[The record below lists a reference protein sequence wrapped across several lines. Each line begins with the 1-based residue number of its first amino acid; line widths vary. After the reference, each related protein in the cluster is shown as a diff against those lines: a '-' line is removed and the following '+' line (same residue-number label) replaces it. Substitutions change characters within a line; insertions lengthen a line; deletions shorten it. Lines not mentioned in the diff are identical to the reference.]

1 MILKFTIIIYYI
13 LVVSSEHVKQNCM
26 INEFSQVS
34 EVIKNC
40 KNITV
45 SNLKVPAGVTLEL
58 DLQNGTSVIF
68 DGTVVFDNTSWVGPL
83 IRFKGDKINVHG
95 TEGSLLDGQGALYWD
110 TVGGMGGL
118 AKPYF
123 FQIETTGGS
132 IFKNI
137 TLLNCP
143 HHCVIISSSD
153 LTLTGW
159 NIDVSEGDKGNL
171 GHNTDGFDI
180 IYGENIFIENA
191 IVQNQDDCVAINR
204 GSNMLI
210 SNLYCSGG
218 HGISLSVGFS
228 KHSYRHNTVHNVTFI
243 DCTVVRS
250 QNGIHVKTH
259 NDGYLG
265 EIKNVTYKNI
275 KFSDLVNYGVNV
287 QQDYANGTSTGH
299 AENNIPIT
307 NLTLSNVTGTMHGS
321 KGMAVRIL
329 CGSVGCI
336 DWKWSDIAIKGA
348 KEQSSCN
355 FEPFGFTC

>member
-1 MILKFTIIIYYI
+1 
-13 LVVSSEHVKQNCM
+13 
-26 INEFSQVS
+26 
-34 EVIKNC
+34 
-40 KNITV
+40 
-45 SNLKVPAGVTLEL
+45 
-58 DLQNGTSVIF
+58 
-68 DGTVVFDNTSWVGPL
+68 
-83 IRFKGDKINVHG
+83 
-95 TEGSLLDGQGALYWD
+95 
-110 TVGGMGGL
+110 
-118 AKPYF
+118 
-123 FQIETTGGS
+123 
-132 IFKNI
+132 
-137 TLLNCP
+137 
-143 HHCVIISSSD
+143 
-153 LTLTGW
+153 
-159 NIDVSEGDKGNL
+159 
-171 GHNTDGFDI
+171 
-180 IYGENIFIENA
+180 
-191 IVQNQDDCVAINR
+191 
-204 GSNMLI
+204 MLI

-275 KFSDLVNYGVNV
+275 KFSGKQITVLSILKSLLLILISDLVNYGVNV